1 MSNVNCQFVM
11 KFVMKF
17 VLRKF
22 CTLSLQTQRGTLR
35 SRTSVSTGHTDL
47 VRLNMSAFSIPI
59 LGEYPSGNN
68 VNECSDGQ
76 GAYDEGNIN
85 WRMSGVSFWDRDREP

>member
-1 MSNVNCQFVM
+1 
-11 KFVMKF
+11 
-17 VLRKF
+17 
-22 CTLSLQTQRGTLR
+22 
-35 SRTSVSTGHTDL
+35 
-47 VRLNMSAFSIPI
+47 MSAFSIPI

-85 WRMSGVSFWDRDREP
+85 WRMSGVSFWDRDRDHDFPLTPDHCIEVPSMHIKEEYFSNHTFKITP